1 MIPFNRPAKLD
12 TTLEFI
18 SNAMNSGHLSGDG
31 EYSKKCHAW
40 FQSLYYGVRCLLT
53 PSATHALELA
63 ALLIDIQPGD
73 EVIVPSYTFVSS
85 ANPFV
90 LRGAKIKF
98 VDVCRQNLNS
108 SIEHIRPAITDR
120 TKAVVCV
127 NYAGTSTDLKS
138 LAELCKSKGII
149 LIEDNAQG
157 FMATYDGRQ
166 LGSFGDLSVL
176 SFHETKNITSGGEG
190 GLLVIN
196 NPIFQER
203 AAVIREKGTD
213 RTRFFQ
219 GLVDKYTWQ
228 DVGSS
233 FLPSELQAAY
243 LFSLLN
249 EVDLI
254 NKKRL
259 FNWSC
264 YNAELTNFL
273 INLGMSVMKTH
284 ENGKHNG
291 HIYYIIMRSE
301 NERAKFIKYMKSQG
315 VNTPF
320 HYHPLHSS
328 PAGQRFGQL
337 VGNDDNTTFMSQR
350 LVRLPIYFDLSEAE
364 QEHVI
369 SHTKKFFTNQ

>member
-1 MIPFNRPAKLD
+1 MIPFNKPAKLES
-12 TTLEFI
+12 TLEFI

-31 EYSKKCHAW
+31 EYTKNCHEW
-40 FQSLYYGVRCLLT
+40 FQSLYYGATCLLT

-98 VDVCRQNLNS
+98 VDVCAQNLNS
-108 SIEHIRPAITDR
+108 SVEHIQPAITDR

-127 NYAGTSTDLKS
+127 NYAGTSTDLKK
-138 LAELCKSKGII
+138 LAELCKNRGII

-157 FMATYDGRQ
+157 FMATYDSRQ

-196 NPIFQER
+196 NPIFEER

-213 RTRFFQ
+213 RSRFFQ

-254 NKKRL
+254 NNKRVL
-259 FNWSC
+259 NWSC
-264 YNAELTNFL
+264 YNGELSDFL
-273 INLGMSVMKTH
+273 INLGMNVMETH
-284 ENGKHNG
+284 QNAKHNG

-301 NERAKFIKYMKSQG
+301 NERTQFIKYMKNQG

-320 HYHPLHSS
+320 HYLPLHSS
-328 PAGQRFGQL
+328 PAGKRFGQL
-337 VGNDDNTTFMSQR
+337 VGSDDNTTLMSQR
-350 LVRLPIYFDLSEAE
+350 LVRLPIYFDLSEAQ
-364 QEHVI
+364 QEYVI
-369 SHTKKFFTNQ
+369 SHTKKFFENQ